1 MSQPTIEA
9 RLQRKFILMSNGA
22 DVAAQL
28 RSHLPPGWQM
38 VETLD
43 LESLG
48 EFQDVLLHRFIFLDL
63 DTLTDDFDPQDAI
76 RQVRM
81 EWMLNVPIFCFG
93 GSPDERDQARL
104 NRADRFFER
113 AEVVERV
120 EQFCHQYRWGEE

>member
-9 RLQRKFILMSNGA
+9 RLQRKFILMSNDA

-28 RSHLPPGWQM
+28 RSHLPAGWQM

-43 LESLG
+43 IESLG

-81 EWMLNVPIFCFG
+81 EWMLNVPVFCFG
-93 GSPDERDQARL
+93 GSRDERDQARL

>member
-9 RLQRKFILMSNGA
+9 RLLRKFILMSNDA

-38 VETLD
+38 AETLD

-48 EFQDVLLHRFIFLDL
+48 EFHDVLLHRFIFLDL

-93 GSPDERDQARL
+93 GSHDERDQARL

-113 AEVVERV
+113 DEVVARV

>member
-9 RLQRKFILMSNGA
+9 RLQRKFILMSNDAGIA
-22 DVAAQL
+22 VQL
-28 RSHLPPGWQM
+28 RAQLPPGWQM

-43 LESLG
+43 LDSLG
-48 EFQDVLLHRFIFLDL
+48 EFHDILLHRFIFLDL

-93 GSPDERDQARL
+93 GSQDERDQARL

-113 AEVVERV
+113 DEVVERV
-120 EQFCHQYRWGEE
+120 EQFCHQYRWGE

>member
-9 RLQRKFILMSNGA
+9 RLQRKFILMSNDAGI
-22 DVAAQL
+22 AAQL
-28 RSHLPPGWQM
+28 RAQLPPGWQM

-43 LESLG
+43 LDSLG
-48 EFQDVLLHRFIFLDL
+48 EFQDILLHRFIFLDL

-76 RQVRM
+76 RQVRRAL
-81 EWMLNVPIFCFG
+81 MLNVAIFCFG
-93 GSPDERDQARL
+93 GSQDERDQARL

-120 EQFCHQYRWGEE
+120 GQFCHQYRWGE

>member
-9 RLQRKFILMSNGA
+9 RLQRKFILMSNDA
-22 DVAAQL
+22 DVSAQL
-28 RSHLPPGWQM
+28 RAQLPQGWQM

-48 EFQDVLLHRFIFLDL
+48 EFHDILLHRFIFLDL

-93 GSPDERDQARL
+93 GSQDERDQARL

-113 AEVVERV
+113 DEVVERV
-120 EQFCHQYRWGEE
+120 GQFCHQYRWGE

>member
-9 RLQRKFILMSNGA
+9 RLQRKFILMSNDA
-22 DVAAQL
+22 EVAAQL
-28 RSHLPPGWQM
+28 RAQLPQGWQM

-48 EFQDVLLHRFIFLDL
+48 EFHDILLHRFIFLDL

-93 GSPDERDQARL
+93 GSQDERDQARL

-113 AEVVERV
+113 DEAVERV
-120 EQFCHQYRWGEE
+120 GQFCHQYRWGE

>member
-9 RLQRKFILMSNGA
+9 RLQRKFILMSNDAGI
-22 DVAAQL
+22 AAQL
-28 RSHLPPGWQM
+28 RAQLPQGWQM

-43 LESLG
+43 LDSLG
-48 EFQDVLLHRFIFLDL
+48 EFQDILLHRFIFLDL

-81 EWMLNVPIFCFG
+81 ELMLNVPIFCFG

-120 EQFCHQYRWGEE
+120 GQFCHQYRWGE

>member
-9 RLQRKFILMSNGA
+9 RLQRKFILMSNDAGI
-22 DVAAQL
+22 AAQL
-28 RSHLPPGWQM
+28 RAQLPPGWQM

-43 LESLG
+43 LDSLG
-48 EFQDVLLHRFIFLDL
+48 EFQDILLHRFIFLDL

-81 EWMLNVPIFCFG
+81 ELMLNVPIFCFG

-120 EQFCHQYRWGEE
+120 GQFCHQYRWGE